1 MQAGRPYKDR
11 LFPSGQF
18 NCAIAGCS
26 HSRQFYRVHV
36 ATTNGAIAALFPASA
51 NLVPSQY
58 IANLFNINFVI
69 LAVIG
74 LIF

>member
-1 MQAGRPYKDR
+1 MDNKQCDR
-11 LFPSGQF
+11 LFYSGQF
-18 NCAIAGCS
+18 HSAIAL
-26 HSRQFYRVHV
+26 
-36 ATTNGAIAALFPASA
+36 LFPASA

-74 LIF
+74 LIL